1 MDTYQVKENLIKAF
15 GVKTSE
21 DLSKHLVKTDLN
33 SKAEMLHAA
42 AVVYSYGTRYKV
54 KNRIFICEILDSESV
69 ENRHKLAIDAKHG
82 YGYYDH
88 YQQQNA

>member
-1 MDTYQVKENLIKAF
+1 MDTSQIKRNLMKAF
-15 GVKTSE
+15 GVETSE
-21 DLSKHLVKTDLN
+21 DLNKHLAKTDL
-33 SKAEMLHAA
+33 SSRAEMLHAA

-54 KNRIFICEILDSESV
+54 KNRDFICEILDSESV

-88 YQQQNA
+88 CQQQNA